1 MSKIFESSDE
11 VVAIAREMFKETGL
25 LNYGLT
31 LKIMSVPKAK
41 EILKVTKA
49 SPATEFLTNNEG
61 IIQLFVFEKAFER
74 LDENS
79 QKMLLDMAFSNVWYD
94 TDKDKLNIDTTPNA
108 AIIRMRQKYG
118 NDILD
123 KVELALVTMQQIEE
137 EEREAKEAARE
148 AKRNKNM

>member
-1 MSKIFESSDE
+1 MSNIFESSEE

-137 EEREAKEAARE
+137 EEKEAKEAARE

>member
-1 MSKIFESSDE
+1 MNKIFESSDE

-137 EEREAKEAARE
+137 EEKEAKEAARE

>member
-1 MSKIFESSDE
+1 MNKIFESSDE
-11 VVAIAREMFKETGL
+11 VVAIAREMFKEIGL

-137 EEREAKEAARE
+137 EEKEAKEAARE

>member
-41 EILKVTKA
+41 EVLKVTKA

-137 EEREAKEAARE
+137 EEKEAKEAARE

>member
-79 QKMLLDMAFSNVWYD
+79 QKMLLDMTFSNVWYD

-137 EEREAKEAARE
+137 EEKEAKEAARE

>member
-137 EEREAKEAARE
+137 EEKEAKEAARE